1 MRAAPSCT
9 MRIDADLSVE
19 EQQRTYDIESVVRP
33 YEGQAWGQRASRSE
47 EGQSGRS
54 RAPPLRSSA
63 TAYRRSDMLRSV
75 ARAVRPRVGPASRP
89 APRRT
94 LFWGAT
100 PGAAASA
107 ATAGAAAGSELTAT
121 HVPSVAGDLL
131 PLVLGV
137 VLAHAAID
145 DEGDDDR
152 LTQPPWK
159 VESFGDKGS
168 GAVAARDIARGER
181 LIAERPLCIWP
192 NNLSEDEA
200 RRLFEAMTPTEQS
213 LFMDLARTEGTG
225 SVKALDEIRA
235 RRATNGFSIPLLDA
249 SGKSQGAAGMVFP
262 KIAR

>member
-1 MRAAPSCT
+1 
-9 MRIDADLSVE
+9 
-19 EQQRTYDIESVVRP
+19 
-33 YEGQAWGQRASRSE
+33 
-47 EGQSGRS
+47 
-54 RAPPLRSSA
+54 
-63 TAYRRSDMLRSV
+63 MLRSV
-75 ARAVRPRVGPASRP
+75 ARALRPRVGPRSRP

-107 ATAGAAAGSELTAT
+107 ATAGAAAGSELAAT